1 MTQYQNMQAESP
13 MGVIQKAL
21 AGHVVNGVRL
31 GLAVKQVESNLKK
44 VRRFGGE
51 YANITLSEDIL
62 ALIAEVKYSRKGAFV

>member
-13 MGVIQKAL
+13 MAILQMAL

-44 VRRFGGE
+44 VRRFGGD
-51 YANITLSEDIL
+51 YADIALSEDIM
-62 ALIAEVKYSRKGAFV
+62 ALIAEVKYARKGAFV